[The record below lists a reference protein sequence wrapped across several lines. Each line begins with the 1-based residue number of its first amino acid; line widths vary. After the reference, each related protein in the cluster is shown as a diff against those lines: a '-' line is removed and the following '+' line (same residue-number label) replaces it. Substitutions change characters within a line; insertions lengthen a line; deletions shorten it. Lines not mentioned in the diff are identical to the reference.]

1 MVINRFV
8 CQLIKMIVM
17 LMMVMVVVM
26 MTMTVVVV
34 AVVVINRSVCQPTPK
49 QPSPILGVGFRCLLF
64 WHLWVCSS
72 LCSVLELRFFVCL
85 FVYHGLWLLI
95 GCCTLSP
102 SPVHAA
108 RGPSREEWGKLSL
121 QIKQSW
127 ANNKNKDKT
136 RQYIAALLG
145 VNEQQPQFE
154 CRSRG
159 SGHFNGC
166 RSLALPAA
174 YQWTIST
181 RLGLGLYLVK
191 NWEVFLPTRQIY
203 IIDRPPTPIGASQR
217 CIWDNSLPIGF
228 YWPANGFL
236 LCLNATWN
244 QPIHEVGKFLG
255 WDCGTWH
262 ITVQYLFV
270 VSEVKQMIDLVGQ
283 LTMGNLAHDEGS
295 LVTSPEGTSWVI
307 WFGAMTVIGSRC

>member
-1 MVINRFV
+1 MS
-8 CQLIKMIVM
+8 
-17 LMMVMVVVM
+17 
-26 MTMTVVVV
+26 
-34 AVVVINRSVCQPTPK
+34 A
-49 QPSPILGVGFRCLLF
+49 
-64 WHLWVCSS
+64 
-72 LCSVLELRFFVCL
+72 VLEKWREWLSTVPFANRWRCDVDDGDGGGDDDDDCSGGGGGGYQQDRLPTDAKTAVTYFGGRVQMLVILAPPLIALLCFGVALLCL
-85 FVYHGLWLLI
+85 FVYHGLWLWI

-136 RQYIAALLG
+136 QQYIAALLG

-166 RSLALPAA
+166 CSLALPAA

-191 NWEVFLPTRQIY
+191 NWEVSLPTRQIY

-262 ITVQYLFV
+262 ITVQYFFV
-270 VSEVKQMIDLVGQ
+270 V
-283 LTMGNLAHDEGS
+283 
-295 LVTSPEGTSWVI
+295 
-307 WFGAMTVIGSRC
+307 